1 MMRGW
6 KLVQQEETKLSSLLG
21 TKTETT
27 CPITRLTGSWSG
39 KTKLAHAH
47 CRNSARGD
55 CETLV
60 QRGIDL
66 RKERREGAQ

>member
-6 KLVQQEETKLSSLLG
+6 KLVQQEETKPKFSFG
-21 TKTETT
+21 AKTETT